1 MLNSIIMFSK
11 EEFKI
16 YKTSFWEEFK
26 QHMSKHRSASG
37 RKMNW
42 IQYKTDI
49 KQIFLRLETNKN
61 NVRVCFDIQFKDA
74 DIRAIVWEQM
84 GELKK
89 VLTDEMGE
97 EGVWEEHY
105 WNETISDFSR
115 IYWKK
120 TDLNYLNP
128 EKKSAIFDFFEDK
141 LIRFDKFYDVYKDI
155 LINLIK

>member
-1 MLNSIIMFSK
+1 MLSK
-11 EEFKI
+11 EELKQYKI
-16 YKTSFWEEFK
+16 NFWEEFK
-26 QHMSKHRSASG
+26 QQMSKHRSASG

-42 IQYKTDI
+42 LQYKTDI
-49 KQIFLRLETNKN
+49 KYIFLRLETNKST
-61 NVRVCFDIQFKDA
+61 VRVCFDIQFKDA
-74 DIRAIVWEQM
+74 DIRSIVWEQM

-105 WNETISDFSR
+105 WNETISDFSI
-115 IYWKK
+115 IYWEK

-141 LIRFDKFYDVYKDI
+141 LIRFDKFYDIYKDI

>member
-1 MLNSIIMFSK
+1 MLSK
-11 EEFKI
+11 EEFKQ
-16 YKTSFWEEFK
+16 YKITFWEEFK
-26 QHMSKHRSASG
+26 QHMSKHRSVSG

-42 IQYKTDI
+42 LQYKTDI
-49 KQIFLRLETNKN
+49 KHIFLRLETNKST
-61 NVRVCFDIQFKDA
+61 VRVCFDIQFKDQA
-74 DIRAIVWEQM
+74 IREIVWEQM

-97 EGVWEEHY
+97 EGIWEEHY

-115 IYWKK
+115 IYWEK

-128 EKKSAIFDFFEDK
+128 EKRLAIFDFFEDK